1 MPIDSGGNISRP
13 GPIPVNGQTA
23 LAEHV
28 NTPVDDLYAAV
39 NEFPFLDG
47 RKTWRG
53 NQDLNGYRFTNAEDA
68 QSPQDYVTLQ
78 QMQDAIAAIATI
90 PTGVLLPL
98 TSLVVPTGW
107 LVVNGQTVSR
117 TTYAA
122 LWAHA
127 QASGMLAPT
136 EGAKTAGQF
145 GPGNGVGTFSLPNL
159 YADGGYFIRAL
170 TAGRTI
176 GNVQA
181 DTVGPHPHPASF
193 SGNAVPNHTH
203 TYEMWDG
210 AGNALG
216 GGSQGSRQSKTTSPS
231 GGHTPSGTV
240 TVGNNTGTTETRP
253 RNIAYPVIMKV

>member
-28 NTPVDDLYAAV
+28 NTPVDDLYAAS
-39 NEFPFLDG
+39 NQFPFLDG

-53 NQDLNGYRFTNAEDA
+53 NQNLNGYRLTNAANA

-90 PTGVLLPL
+90 PTGVILPL

-117 TTYAA
+117 STYAA

-127 QASGMLAPT
+127 QASGMLAAS
-136 EGAKTAGQF
+136 EGVKTHGQF
-145 GPGNGVGTFSLPNL
+145 GPGNGTTTFSLPNL

-176 GNVQA
+176 GSVQQ
-181 DTVGPHPHPASF
+181 DEFKSHTHPASF
-193 SGNAVPNHTH
+193 TGNPVPPHTHSYTTAAGGSGNS
-203 TYEMWDG
+203 Y
-210 AGNALG
+210 GNGIQA
-216 GGSQGSRQSKTTSPS
+216 TTSGS
-231 GGHTPSGTV
+231 TSAAGDHTPSGTV
-240 TVGNNTGTTETRP
+240 TVTASGGTETRP
-253 RNIAYPVIMKV
+253 RNIAYPAIMKV

>member
-53 NQDLNGYRFTNAEDA
+53 NQNLNGYRFTNAEDA
-68 QSPQDYVTLQ
+68 QNPQDYVTLQ

-90 PTGVLLPL
+90 PTGVILPL
-98 TSLVVPTGW
+98 TSLVVPAGW

-117 TTYAA
+117 STYAA

-127 QASGMLAPT
+127 QASGMLAST

-145 GPGNGVGTFSLPNL
+145 GPGNGTTTFTLPNL

-176 GNVQA
+176 GSVQA
-181 DTVGPHPHPASF
+181 DTVGPHPHSASF
-193 SGNAVPNHTH
+193 AGDPVPNHVHSYPTAPG
-203 TYEMWDG
+203 G
-210 AGNALG
+210 AGVSFG
-216 GGSQGSRQSKTTSPS
+216 GGSVTTTTGNTNPA

-240 TVGNNTGTTETRP
+240 TVSSNTGGTETRP
-253 RNIAYPVIMKV
+253 RNIAYPAIMKV